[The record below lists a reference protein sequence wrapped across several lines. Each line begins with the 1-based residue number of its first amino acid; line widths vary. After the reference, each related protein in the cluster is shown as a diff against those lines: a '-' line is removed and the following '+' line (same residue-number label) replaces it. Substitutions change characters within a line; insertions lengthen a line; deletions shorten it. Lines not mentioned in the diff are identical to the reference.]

1 MLALKFQFPTIARP
15 PSYERHGYD
24 GIDLVYSRILRGRPQ
39 VRVLPDSISCR
50 SSLQLVRVQWGT
62 SWKAAL
68 RHATASNAA
77 QARIVVG
84 GVSVAVAHPW
94 QQRLF
99 FLFQASFL
107 SAGWRPSRSRT
118 ASSIRAATSGRTAS
132 SCGRSPRSPNNPTKV
147 CSTTKWPAT
156 SSMGGTWCNR
166 GTARRRC
173 ELIDACRWL
182 TGEACDQMW
191 MVFDRKKKIFPPNAS
206 FPPTFYPESSLSHFV
221 RINTLLFLKTR
232 RRSE

>member
-68 RHATASNAA
+68 RHATANNAA

-99 FLFQASFL
+99 SFSRHPSCPL
-107 SAGWRPSRSRT
+107 DGARVAQGRHLRFAQRHLVVRHRPVGDRHARRTTLPRSAARPSDPLRHRWGVHGATEGLRAEDVSWLTRVVDWRGRLVTKCGWFSTVRKRFFLLMRLFHPRFTPKVRS
-118 ASSIRAATSGRTAS
+118 ATS
-132 SCGRSPRSPNNPTKV
+132 
-147 CSTTKWPAT
+147 
-156 SSMGGTWCNR
+156 
-166 GTARRRC
+166 C
-173 ELIDACRWL
+173 E
-182 TGEACDQMW
+182 
-191 MVFDRKKKIFPPNAS
+191 
-206 FPPTFYPESSLSHFV
+206 
-221 RINTLLFLKTR
+221 
-232 RRSE
+232 